1 VPEFTA
7 KDVQAL
13 RRSTGAGMLD
23 AKTAL
28 EESAGDMDEA
38 TKWLRVKG
46 LGSADKRAGREAAQG
61 AVAVGRDGSVAAI
74 VELKSETDFVA
85 KSDEFV
91 SLADE
96 LAHLVAS
103 KGEDALSERQD
114 EIDRLRST
122 LKENISVGEVV
133 RIEAEPDGA
142 VDSYLH
148 LQAGRGVN
156 AVVVALRG
164 GDQALAH
171 DIAAHIAFTRPSY
184 ISRDEVPAAEVDAER
199 ATVEEIARNEGK
211 PDAAL
216 PKIVEGRLNGWYK
229 NRVLVDQ
236 AYIKDEKQTIAKL
249 LGSAVVTR
257 FAQVVIGD

>member
-1 VPEFTA
+1 MPDFTA
-7 KDVQAL
+7 KDVQTL
-13 RRSTGAGMLD
+13 RQASGAGMLD
-23 AKTAL
+23 AKRAL
-28 EESAGDMDEA
+28 EASGGDMDEA
-38 TKWLRVKG
+38 AKWLRVQG
-46 LGSADKRAGREAAQG
+46 LGSADKRAGREATQG
-61 AVAVGRDGSVAAI
+61 AVAVAKEGNAAAV
-74 VELKSETDFVA
+74 VELKCETDFVA

-96 LAHLVAS
+96 LAALVVA
-103 KGEDALSERQD
+103 KGEAAVAERQD
-114 EIDRLRST
+114 EVDRLRTT

-133 RIEAEPDGA
+133 RIEADADGV
-142 VDSYLH
+142 VDTYLH

-156 AVVVALRG
+156 AVIVAVKG
-164 GDQALAH
+164 GDETLAH

-184 ISRDEVPAAEVDAER
+184 ITRDEVPAAEVDAER

-216 PKIVEGRLNGWYK
+216 PKIIEGRLNGWYK

-236 AYIKDEKQTIAKL
+236 AYIRDEKQTIGKL

>member
-1 VPEFTA
+1 VPDFTA
-7 KDVQAL
+7 KDVQTL
-13 RRSTGAGMLD
+13 RHASGAGMLD
-23 AKTAL
+23 AKRAL
-28 EESAGDMDEA
+28 EATGGDMEEA
-38 TKWLRVKG
+38 TKWLRVQG
-46 LGSADKRAGREAAQG
+46 LGSADKRSGREATEG
-61 AVAVGRDGSVAAI
+61 AVAVAKEGNIAAI

-85 KSDEFV
+85 KSDDFV
-91 SLADE
+91 SLAGE
-96 LAHLVAS
+96 LARLVAS
-103 KGEDALSERQD
+103 KGEAAVADRQD
-114 EIDRLRST
+114 EIDRLRTT

-133 RIEAEPDGA
+133 RVEAEPDGV
-142 VDSYLH
+142 VDTYLH
-148 LQAGRGVN
+148 VQAGRGVN
-156 AVVVALRG
+156 AVIVALRG
-164 GDQALAH
+164 GDEALAH

-184 ISRDEVPAAEVDAER
+184 ITRDEVPAAEVDAER

>member
-1 VPEFTA
+1 
-7 KDVQAL
+7 
-13 RRSTGAGMLD
+13 
-23 AKTAL
+23 
-28 EESAGDMDEA
+28 
-38 TKWLRVKG
+38 
-46 LGSADKRAGREAAQG
+46 
-61 AVAVGRDGSVAAI
+61 
-74 VELKSETDFVA
+74 VA

-96 LAHLVAS
+96 LAALVAAKS
-103 KGEDALSERQD
+103 EAAVAERQD
-114 EIDRLRST
+114 EVDRLRTT
-122 LKENISVGEVV
+122 LQENISVGEVV
-133 RIEAEPDGA
+133 RIEAEADGA
-142 VDSYLH
+142 VDTYLH

-156 AVVVALRG
+156 AVIVAVKG

-184 ISRDEVPAAEVDAER
+184 ITRDEVPAAEVDAER

-216 PKIVEGRLNGWYK
+216 PKIIEGRLNGWYK

-236 AYIKDEKQTIAKL
+236 AYIRDEKQTIAKL

>member
-1 VPEFTA
+1 VPDYTA

-13 RRSTGAGMLD
+13 RRATGAGMLD

-28 EESAGDMDEA
+28 EESGGDMDEA

-46 LGSADKRAGREAAQG
+46 LGSADKRSGREATQG
-61 AVAVGRDGSVAAI
+61 AVAVGKDGNAAAI

-85 KSDEFV
+85 KSDDFV
-91 SLADE
+91 NLADE

-103 KGEDALSERQD
+103 KGEEALAERQD
-114 EIDRLRST
+114 EIDRLRAT
-122 LKENISVGEVV
+122 LKENISIGEVARV
-133 RIEAEPDGA
+133 EAEADGA

-156 AVVVALRG
+156 AVIVAVRG
-164 GDQALAH
+164 GDEALAH

-184 ISRDEVPAAEVDAER
+184 ITRDEVPAAEVEAER

-236 AYIKDEKQTIAKL
+236 AYIRDEKQTIATL

>member
-1 VPEFTA
+1 VPDFTA
-7 KDVQAL
+7 KDVQTL
-13 RRSTGAGMLD
+13 RHASGAGMLD
-23 AKTAL
+23 AKRAL
-28 EESAGDMDEA
+28 EATGGDMEEA
-38 TKWLRVKG
+38 TKWLRVQG
-46 LGSADKRAGREAAQG
+46 LGSADKRSGREATEG
-61 AVAVGRDGSVAAI
+61 AVAVAKDGNSAAI

-85 KSDEFV
+85 KSDDFV

-96 LAHLVAS
+96 LARLVAS
-103 KGEDALSERQD
+103 KGEAAVADRQD
-114 EIDRLRST
+114 EIDRLRTT

-148 LQAGRGVN
+148 VQAGRGVN
-156 AVVVALRG
+156 AVIVALRG
-164 GDQALAH
+164 GDEALAH

-236 AYIKDEKQTIAKL
+236 AYIRDEKQTIAKL

>member
-13 RRSTGAGMLD
+13 RRATGAGMLD
-23 AKTAL
+23 AKKAL
-28 EESAGDMDEA
+28 EETGGDMDEA

-46 LGSADKRAGREAAQG
+46 LGSADKRSGREASQG
-61 AVAVGRDGSVAAI
+61 AVAVGKDGNAAAI

-85 KSDEFV
+85 KSDDFV
-91 SLADE
+91 NLADE

-103 KGEDALSERQD
+103 KGVDALSERQD
-114 EIDRLRST
+114 EIDRLRTT
-122 LKENISVGEVV
+122 LQENISIGEVARV
-133 RIEAEPDGA
+133 EAEADGA

-156 AVVVALRG
+156 AVIVAVRG
-164 GDQALAH
+164 GDEALAH

-184 ISRDEVPAAEVDAER
+184 ITRDEVPAAEVDAER

-236 AYIKDEKQTIAKL
+236 AYIRDEKQTIAQL